1 MLKSTK
7 LNRFFIFGE
16 HNVIAAS
23 PLQSMRL
30 VSRYV
35 ALTPGKLRHICV
47 SFLDLIE
54 LYKTSFTRSYLV
66 FIMVRKK
73 NTLLQTVFYLWCLV
87 FLMNLKLIHEIVVF
101 SEEVNRR
108 KEFEASQTDRNESG
122 LYFTVQPYVTLV
134 GYLWI
139 DSAVSTNRWRKTFVN
154 DKVKK
159 KGPFMWTLSWMYP
172 IVFPRKM
179 KPTHTLSLH
188 LLWYHRNFIL

>member
-1 MLKSTK
+1 MWKSTK

-108 KEFEASQTDRNESG
+108 KEFEASQTDKNESG

-159 KGPFMWTLSWMYP
+159 KRSFY
-172 IVFPRKM
+172 V
-179 KPTHTLSLH
+179 
-188 LLWYHRNFIL
+188 NFIVNVSNCISEENEANSHTIPAFTLIFS

>member
-1 MLKSTK
+1 
-7 LNRFFIFGE
+7 
-16 HNVIAAS
+16 
-23 PLQSMRL
+23 
-30 VSRYV
+30 
-35 ALTPGKLRHICV
+35 
-47 SFLDLIE
+47 
-54 LYKTSFTRSYLV
+54 
-66 FIMVRKK
+66 
-73 NTLLQTVFYLWCLV
+73 
-87 FLMNLKLIHEIVVF
+87 MNLKLIHEIVVF

-108 KEFEASQTDRNESG
+108 KEFEASQTDKNESG

-179 KPTHTLSLH
+179 KPTHILSLH
-188 LLWYHRNFIL
+188 LLWYYRIFIL

>member
-23 PLQSMRL
+23 PLQNMRL

-73 NTLLQTVFYLWCLV
+73 ILSADGILFVMFG
-87 FLMNLKLIHEIVVF
+87 FPHEL
-101 SEEVNRR
+101 E
-108 KEFEASQTDRNESG
+108 T
-122 LYFTVQPYVTLV
+122 Y
-134 GYLWI
+134 
-139 DSAVSTNRWRKTFVN
+139 
-154 DKVKK
+154 
-159 KGPFMWTLSWMYP
+159 
-172 IVFPRKM
+172 
-179 KPTHTLSLH
+179 
-188 LLWYHRNFIL
+188 

>member
-1 MLKSTK
+1 MFLTFELLSTQLDRLSFFFCFYLQFVAAVSLNISRHHITVLFVMLKSTK

-73 NTLLQTVFYLWCLV
+73 NTLLQTVFFICDVW
-87 FLMNLKLIHEIVVF
+87 F
-101 SEEVNRR
+101 S
-108 KEFEASQTDRNESG
+108 S
-122 LYFTVQPYVTLV
+122 
-134 GYLWI
+134 
-139 DSAVSTNRWRKTFVN
+139 
-154 DKVKK
+154 
-159 KGPFMWTLSWMYP
+159 
-172 IVFPRKM
+172 
-179 KPTHTLSLH
+179 
-188 LLWYHRNFIL
+188 

>member
-16 HNVIAAS
+16 HNVIAAN

-73 NTLLQTVFYLWCLV
+73 KYSSADGVLFVMFG
-87 FLMNLKLIHEIVVF
+87 FPHELETY
-101 SEEVNRR
+101 S
-108 KEFEASQTDRNESG
+108 
-122 LYFTVQPYVTLV
+122 
-134 GYLWI
+134 
-139 DSAVSTNRWRKTFVN
+139 
-154 DKVKK
+154 
-159 KGPFMWTLSWMYP
+159 
-172 IVFPRKM
+172 
-179 KPTHTLSLH
+179 
-188 LLWYHRNFIL
+188 

>member
-54 LYKTSFTRSYLV
+54 PYKTSFTRSYLV

-73 NTLLQTVFYLWCLV
+73 NTLLQTVFYLCCLV

-108 KEFEASQTDRNESG
+108 KEFEASQTDKNESG

-134 GYLWI
+134 GYL
-139 DSAVSTNRWRKTFVN
+139 
-154 DKVKK
+154 
-159 KGPFMWTLSWMYP
+159 
-172 IVFPRKM
+172 
-179 KPTHTLSLH
+179 
-188 LLWYHRNFIL
+188 